1 MNILK
6 KFLSVMLI
14 LVVLSACAPT
24 DELPVSKEFVLTSDL
39 RDGQFVFVGVNGD
52 INGVVNPSL
61 RVSPGERISVM
72 LVNSGWGNHNIVF
85 PDLKLESTTIKKQG
99 ETTSLT
105 FTAPSGDASLEYY
118 DANFKQLGMRG
129 ILVVGK
135 GEVASVVEY
144 TLDAK
149 MVNGK
154 MLFIGVGGDINGQE
168 NPNLTANPGDLV
180 RIHLTSSE
188 GILHNFYL
196 DEFNVKSADAS
207 TAEGI
212 TVEFVAGEE
221 GTFTYY
227 CAVPGHKQLGMFGK
241 LIVGSGV
248 STSTASTS
256 EGTVQ
261 TSAQTFAESAGPA
274 DENAVDISHDPTD
287 IPAPIG
293 AREAQHVMIEL
304 ETVELTGVLAD
315 GTTYKYWTFNRTV
328 PGPFLRVRVGDTVEL
343 RLKNLPD
350 SLMAHSI
357 DLHAVTGPGGGAVA
371 TQTTPGGE
379 TVITFKALNVG
390 LFVYHCATP
399 MVAHHMANGMYGL
412 ILVEPEG
419 GLPPVDREF
428 YVMQGEVYTAQ
439 KFGTTGATTED
450 VDRLLDENP
459 EYFVF
464 NGASL
469 ALASEEHMLHAK
481 VGETVRIFFG
491 VGGPNFTSS
500 FHVIGEIFDRVY
512 NLASL
517 TSAPLTDVQ
526 TTLVPPGGATMV
538 EFKLEVP
545 GNYTLVDHALSRA
558 EHGLAGILSVE
569 GDANPEIFDGEI
581 TPGSGH

>member
-221 GTFTYY
+221 GTFT
-227 CAVPGHKQLGMFGK
+227 
-241 LIVGSGV
+241 
-248 STSTASTS
+248 
-256 EGTVQ
+256 
-261 TSAQTFAESAGPA
+261 
-274 DENAVDISHDPTD
+274 
-287 IPAPIG
+287 
-293 AREAQHVMIEL
+293 
-304 ETVELTGVLAD
+304 
-315 GTTYKYWTFNRTV
+315 
-328 PGPFLRVRVGDTVEL
+328 
-343 RLKNLPD
+343 
-350 SLMAHSI
+350 
-357 DLHAVTGPGGGAVA
+357 
-371 TQTTPGGE
+371 
-379 TVITFKALNVG
+379 
-390 LFVYHCATP
+390 
-399 MVAHHMANGMYGL
+399 
-412 ILVEPEG
+412 
-419 GLPPVDREF
+419 
-428 YVMQGEVYTAQ
+428 
-439 KFGTTGATTED
+439 
-450 VDRLLDENP
+450 
-459 EYFVF
+459 
-464 NGASL
+464 
-469 ALASEEHMLHAK
+469 
-481 VGETVRIFFG
+481 
-491 VGGPNFTSS
+491 
-500 FHVIGEIFDRVY
+500 
-512 NLASL
+512 
-517 TSAPLTDVQ
+517 
-526 TTLVPPGGATMV
+526 
-538 EFKLEVP
+538 
-545 GNYTLVDHALSRA
+545 
-558 EHGLAGILSVE
+558 
-569 GDANPEIFDGEI
+569 
-581 TPGSGH
+581 

>member
-293 AREAQHVMIEL
+293 DREAQHVMIEL

-569 GDANPEIFDGEI
+569 GDANPEVFDGEI